1 MKLWYGERKHPLL
14 FVYVTL
20 LMFYQWCDFWGFEI
34 NVDMIQYKICMHV
47 YTASVALN
55 IALLLKTEKKLSVWI
70 FDFSRVTWLLWIMMH
85 MHTYIH
91 HYHYRHNWL
100 TSTGMIYKWRG
111 RESANQWLYEYKYL
125 DRLYLVR
132 KLLNWVKQ
140 IHHTAMNFQRHLP
153 PRILRSTF
161 HVFTVCITANK
172 KRNSGTSSRE
182 SSDAGLWMTKELEL
196 PIPVPRG
203 HWRRGGLR
211 LVIGYNCS
219 CHFWLWPWLSVCVDG
234 VKI

>member
-161 HVFTVCITANK
+161 HVFTVCMQCKQKAKFGDQLKGEQRCRAVNDQRARVTY
-172 KRNSGTSSRE
+172 SRASWALKAWWLE
-182 SSDAGLWMTKELEL
+182 ARYRLQLFVPFLALTMT
-196 PIPVPRG
+196 
-203 HWRRGGLR
+203 
-211 LVIGYNCS
+211 
-219 CHFWLWPWLSVCVDG
+219 
-234 VKI
+234 